1 MFDEDFLGD
10 MAILFPAAMAAVME
24 EDPFGWFADD
34 EEDPCDWLMEEE
46 DWDEE
51 EER

>member
-10 MAILFPAAMAAVME
+10 MAILFPAAME

-34 EEDPCDWLMEEE
+34 EEDSCDWLMDEVE

-51 EER
+51 EEW